1 MDFFQKLSNVLDKT
15 ELERKVREV
24 KKEGKPIENL
34 GDLIKD
40 YIDKKGDKYNPR
52 KLVDIL
58 NKDGD
63 WGAPYFVQEDQSKEY
78 KNMIKSIDRLISK
91 PEYLEKMEKAVF
103 VNEANG
109 ALTDW
114 HIPAK
119 SVLDNVKQQIE
130 KKKEFQ
136 NSLKLS
142 R

>member
-24 KKEGKPIENL
+24 KKEGKPLENL

-40 YIDKKGDKYNPR
+40 YIDKKGDKYNPN

-63 WGAPYFVQEDQSKEY
+63 WGTPYFVKEDESKEY
-78 KNMIKSIDRLISK
+78 QNMIKSIDKLISK
-91 PEYLEKMEKAVF
+91 PEYLEKMKTAVS
-103 VNEANG
+103 VNETNG
-109 ALTDW
+109 AYGDW
-114 HIPAK
+114 HVPAR

-136 NSLKLS
+136 NNFKLS